1 MNQDLMGQAGIVTG
15 AGKGIGAA
23 IAAEL
28 ASLGASVV
36 ACARTLADVE
46 RVVAEIRA
54 AGGVATAMAGDVR
67 RFEDMVRLVRA
78 CERTYGRLDFAV
90 PNAGVVVLGNMAEGD
105 PEAWAT
111 LIETNVLGTAFT
123 VRASLPIMK
132 RNGRGHIVIVSSQ
145 SGRVTYTGEPMYV
158 ASKWALSGLGGA
170 LRKEASAYGVRVTLI
185 EPGTVDTPMVRASE
199 EGRAE
204 LAANKGISARD
215 CARAVAFA
223 LCQPRNVCVAQLGLL
238 SAQQVDWS

>member
-1 MNQDLMGQAGIVTG
+1 MDQDLRGQAGIVTG

-23 IAAEL
+23 IAVEL

-46 RVVAEIRA
+46 HVVAEISA
-54 AGGVATAMAGDVR
+54 AGGVAIAIAGDVR
-67 RFEDMVRLVRA
+67 RYEDMERLA
-78 CERTYGRLDFAV
+78 QTCEETYGRLDFAV
-90 PNAGVVVLGNMAEGD
+90 ANAGIVVQGNMAEGD
-105 PEAWAT
+105 PEQWAT

-123 VRASLPIMK
+123 VRAGLPIMK
-132 RNGRGHIVIVSSQ
+132 RSGHGHIVIVSSQ

-185 EPGTVDTPMVRASE
+185 EPGTVDTPMVRATE

-204 LAANKGISARD
+204 LARYTAISSRD

-223 LCQPRNVCVAQLGLL
+223 LCQPANVCVTQLGLL
-238 SAQQVDWS
+238 SAEQVDYS